1 MSASRGGIDGCGSEM
16 KAVTDA
22 DDHVSSC
29 HHVSTMLSLHPGSC
43 LILEG
48 GGGGGGSCQLEP
60 VWPPVHQSTMDTP
73 VGAFSPGVETLS
85 VSAQSTSATL
95 CFWLWLWFRLFFCF
109 HIHKKDFNFPS
120 LYVLLLSESYLSVL
134 CMSSL
139 LLHLKKEKEL
149 LSTNTLLL
157 SLSLLSQTFHYGEN
171 VLKRLE
177 EVLVLKSNFVTG
189 VTRCS

>member
-1 MSASRGGIDGCGSEM
+1 MQGRFLSAGASVAPCTLVNHGHPRGG
-16 KAVTDA
+16 
-22 DDHVSSC
+22 
-29 HHVSTMLSLHPGSC
+29 L
-43 LILEG
+43 
-48 GGGGGGSCQLEP
+48 
-60 VWPPVHQSTMDTP
+60 
-73 VGAFSPGVETLS
+73 FSRSRDTLS
-85 VSAQSTSATL
+85 FSSINFCHS
-95 CFWLWLWFRLFFCF
+95 CFWLWFRLFFCF